1 MASYRENMWADRMER
16 INAINGLC
24 LQLNNWHFH
33 VLDYCPP
40 YQTQQPARPVLP
52 LSLLQRPGPAIPTH
66 TLANEYLH
74 IYIYIYIIN
83 SKSAENACDF
93 PLNARLF
100 IDKDNDGHT
109 GSSIQEHE
117 QIIMQPRSSFYLS
130 ELGICICK
138 VLLGLAE
145 RVALGLHCD
154 DNIVVG
160 NDCSEK
166 LAQACKWQ
174 GMSVFN

>member
-66 TLANEYLH
+66 TLAN
-74 IYIYIYIIN
+74 
-83 SKSAENACDF
+83 AG
-93 PLNARLF
+93 LF